1 MRVGIAPT
9 KDHNLNLNPTNLSC
23 ATLYHMIGQHWAM
36 EKAAEMKCDY
46 REERVLLYLRT
57 KSNFVRTSG

>member
-1 MRVGIAPT
+1 MHVGIAPT
-9 KDHNLNLNPTNLSC
+9 KDHNLNLNPTSLSC
-23 ATLYHMIGQHWAM
+23 ATLYQMIGQCWAM

-57 KSNFVRTSG
+57 KSNFVRPSG

>member
-23 ATLYHMIGQHWAM
+23 ATLYQMIGQYWAM
-36 EKAAEMKCDY
+36 EKAAEI
-46 REERVLLYLRT
+46 
-57 KSNFVRTSG
+57 